1 MIQDQVTTKVTQKD
15 IDEDTTLKT
24 ETISREKKNLVFLKP
39 NASLALQLLQ
49 QTKPSSHSNEKLVIN
64 NKIIKDLLN
73 ENKKGKTQDI
83 LLSQSDSSTTK
94 LQQHLQQKIQKNS
107 NQKRSDDTL
116 DQNVQIVGKQEDDSR
131 IQNQKSKQESQLN
144 VKRMRQMTE
153 DSTCNQQ
160 TQNINSYSNLGSP
173 IDSKKIPLRLNESNI
188 NKRSSVQLNQRNSK
202 QNISTPFSFIQISA
216 KFRDDSKQNQGNVS
230 TNSNGNLTQSQM
242 HKLDDAYK
250 IKINNMSNSSRRI
263 NGSDITSVKSL
274 REVKSNDQT
283 KQTSKI
289 IENSYLNQR
298 NLSTNM
304 QSSSSIYN
312 ARNSI
317 TQQFQIQTQPNFNR
331 NSIPSPTGFF
341 EGFSKINQ
349 NYYPSTTLGVEST
362 RSQNKDKFLN
372 TLKINNVNTDDQDN
386 NIPSLQSIQ
395 ANLSNPPSS
404 YSQKH
409 PLVKPF
415 TQIDLSQVPPT
426 LGSIGE
432 ILTFRS
438 NINNNV
444 HSSKQGQSTTASIN
458 LNINGGFNSTKS
470 KKFAQSFT
478 QLTKIVTSKQ
488 SPDKSPNNQ
497 NNQNENMYFKNENN
511 EKKQFFIKIVKEDQ
525 PIQTQLESSLK
536 KEVPSALSEGP
547 TSRQELIQMQKWFQ
561 NQLNQIQKMNNS
573 KKIDHLSSLVELAC
587 QELLRQISIEC
598 QERGDLLQ
606 TVMKYQVFSLREQ
619 IEKQRVD
626 FEKIKKQQKDEY
638 LESHKTYEGI
648 FQSKD
653 EEINKLKSQLSELH
667 TKLKENITQMEDK
680 IQSDKILRDQLT
692 KFKEL
697 VTYMKQ
703 KQSESQLENHK
714 LRKKIK
720 KVGNRL
726 KDDKK
731 ETNTSAFSKGQ
742 HQLDS
747 GSKTNQT
754 NTEQNNNQS
763 NESSINSDLFIVDEN
778 KPSERLINI
787 GGVNE
792 SIEKLNYV
800 RYTNPEDVK
809 KLEVIQTQ
817 TGASLLVLNDMREA
831 EVQTEL
837 VNLLDDEYDSILQ
850 DKLTFDQFMYK
861 VENQEAQVE
870 YLRQREINLIEQIES
885 LKAQMSR
892 ADEQQT
898 NAFQNF
904 QITSPLILNAASSG
918 RYSGQDFDVSSL
930 ASFTPHLKKKVDTV
944 DTLLTEKYKNI
955 MQKLNLDSKN
965 VSESVSSDSSFDE
978 DEEDSPVPISK
989 DEKAAR
995 RAKRQNLIK
1004 AVQKKTNVR
1013 QLGEKI
1019 NQVESLFNDIG
1030 RQIVEKVK
1038 KNKYYKFRNFMPLP
1052 TLLKQINLVYLERM
1066 RMINENPRIKEQ
1078 ECSNFT
1084 YFFLTKLYGFKK
1096 IVDQKF
1102 IIFMLSIKKYLS
1114 ILRVNMF
1121 ARFIG
1126 LIENRTLNF
1135 SLDECNKYIEVLN
1148 YVFNISTFGQQP
1160 NPIENDPHY
1169 MIPFIR
1175 AMAFVGN
1182 FVDSR
1187 MTYEEQTEFKK
1198 DIESLKEVDY
1208 KGVHTN
1214 GLIDFDIFLNKMLAK
1229 YRQLVNRAKT
1239 YVINAFAASDLDG
1252 NGVCNLDEFLIL
1264 NRHIE
1269 VDIYDEDVLTQI
1281 FQENADRIIDS
1292 EPNLSFDKFAVVCVD
1307 YNLFSD
1313 EQQDKF
1319 LGIRHKREIDFKMQE
1334 LQTEW
1339 IFRRREL
1346 KAIFEQLNLIS
1357 PQQKE
1362 KWLQIID
1369 VLNDKLQSAA
1379 QDEFKPLLIA
1389 YKILQNESKTLL
1401 SLEEEVKRDEE
1412 LLNQYHEKALK
1423 DQKEQQNS
1431 YQILDQSSRLSE
1443 NNSPKIPK
1451 KNRSGGNSITQM
1463 LQIPIG
1469 NSIINLSGQKRVSQY
1484 ATQNQQSSLSQ
1495 IPQVFTFSNPSL
1507 TGQQSSTSITNGVS
1521 SQASTTNIEQNLKD
1535 ANFIELMLQ
1544 KLKKVQNKEKFLVNI
1559 LLKNGVDE
1567 PTENDINQIQ
1577 NIILALDQNTAS
1589 NEQQQNV
1596 KQILFSFLMRQINQA
1611 KKTSNS
1617 QTLIQ

>member
-1 MIQDQVTTKVTQKD
+1 MIQDQVTNKVKD
-15 IDEDTTLKT
+15 IDEDTAFKT
-24 ETISREKKNLVFLKP
+24 ETISREKKSFVYIKP
-39 NASLALQLLQ
+39 NASLALQLYS
-49 QTKPSSHSNEKLVIN
+49 QTKPPSHSNEKLVIN

-83 LLSQSDSSTTK
+83 LPTQSDSSTTK
-94 LQQHLQQKIQKNS
+94 LQQHLQQKIQKNAV
-107 NQKRSDDTL
+107 QKRSDENL
-116 DQNVQIVGKQEDDSR
+116 DGNAQVGKQEDDSR
-131 IQNQKSKQESQLN
+131 IQNQKLKQDSQLN
-144 VKRMRQMTE
+144 AKSLRQLTE

-160 TQNINSYSNLGSP
+160 TQNINSYSNIGSP
-173 IDSKKIPLRLNESNI
+173 IDSKKIPIRLNESNL
-188 NKRSSVQLNQRNSK
+188 NKRSSVQSNPRNSK
-202 QNISTPFSFIQISA
+202 QNTSARFSFVQISA

-230 TNSNGNLTQSQM
+230 TTSNGNLTQSQM
-242 HKLDDAYK
+242 HKLDDTYK
-250 IKINNMSNSSRRI
+250 IKSNNMLNSNRRV
-263 NGSDITSVKSL
+263 NGSDISSVKSL
-274 REVKSNDQT
+274 REVKSNDQA
-283 KQTSKI
+283 KQTSKV
-289 IENSYLNQR
+289 IENSYINQR

-304 QSSSSIYN
+304 QASSSIYN
-312 ARNSI
+312 VRNSI
-317 TQQFQIQTQPNFNR
+317 TQQFQMQAQHNLSKNQ
-331 NSIPSPTGFF
+331 IPSPTGFF
-341 EGFSKINQ
+341 EGLSKINQ
-349 NYYPSTTLGVEST
+349 NYYPQATLGIEST
-362 RSQNKDKFLN
+362 RSQNKDKFLY

-395 ANLSNPPSS
+395 ASLSNPPTS

-409 PLVKPF
+409 PLIKPF

-426 LGSIGE
+426 LGSMGE

-438 NINNNV
+438 NMNNNR
-444 HSSKQGQSTTASIN
+444 HSTKQGQSTTASIN
-458 LNINGGFNSTKS
+458 LNINGGFSSTKS

-478 QLTKIVTSKQ
+478 QLTKIVTSKY
-488 SPDKSPNNQ
+488 SPDKSPKI
-497 NNQNENMYFKNENN
+497 QNEDMYFKSQNN
-511 EKKQFFIKIVKEDQ
+511 EKKQSFIKITKEDQ
-525 PIQTQLESSLK
+525 LIQTQLQSSLK

-561 NQLNQIQKMNNS
+561 NSLNQIQKINNS
-573 KKIDHLSSLVELAC
+573 KKVDHLSSLVELAY

-606 TVMKYQVFSLREQ
+606 SVMKYQVFSLREQ

-680 IQSDKILRDQLT
+680 ILNDKILRDQLT

-697 VTYMKQ
+697 VTYLKQ
-703 KQSESQLENHK
+703 KQSESQMENYK

-720 KVGNRL
+720 KAGNRL

-731 ETNTSAFSKGQ
+731 EQNTSAFSKGQ
-742 HQLDS
+742 HQFDS
-747 GSKTNQT
+747 ATKTNQT

-763 NESSINSDLFIVDEN
+763 NDSSINSDLFIVDEN

-809 KLEVIQTQ
+809 KLEAIQTQ
-817 TGASLLVLNDMREA
+817 TGASLLVLNDMREV

-837 VNLLDDEYDSILQ
+837 ENLLDDEYDSILQ

-870 YLRQREINLIEQIES
+870 YLKQREIDLIEQIES
-885 LKAQMSR
+885 LKAQLNR
-892 ADEQQT
+892 ADEQQA
-898 NAFQNF
+898 NSLQNF
-904 QITSPLILNAASSG
+904 QITSPLILNAASSN

-965 VSESVSSDSSFDE
+965 VSESVSSDSSFD
-978 DEEDSPVPISK
+978 DDDEDSPVPISK

-1019 NQVESLFNDIG
+1019 NQVESLFNSIG

-1135 SLDECNKYIEVLN
+1135 SLDECNKYVEVLN
-1148 YVFNISTFGQQP
+1148 YVFNISTVGQQP
-1160 NPIENDPHY
+1160 NPVENDAHY

-1187 MTYEEQTEFKK
+1187 MTYDEQTEFKK
-1198 DIESLKEVDY
+1198 DIESLKEVDS
-1208 KGVHTN
+1208 KGIHTN
-1214 GLIDFDIFLNKMLAK
+1214 GLIDFDVFLNKMLAK

-1269 VDIYDEDVLTQI
+1269 VDIYDEDILTQI
-1281 FQENADRIIDS
+1281 FQENADRIIDN

-1357 PQQKE
+1357 PEQKE

-1369 VLNDKLQSAA
+1369 VLNDKFQSAV

-1443 NNSPKIPK
+1443 NNSPKMPK
-1451 KNRSGGNSITQM
+1451 KNRSGANSIAQV

-1469 NSIINLSGQKRVSQY
+1469 NSIINFSGQKRVSQY
-1484 ATQNQQSSLSQ
+1484 ATQNQQQSLTQ

-1559 LLKNGVDE
+1559 LLKNGVEE

-1617 QTLIQ
+1617 QILIQ

>member
-1 MIQDQVTTKVTQKD
+1 MIQDQVTNKVTQKD
-15 IDEDTTLKT
+15 IDEDTEFKT
-24 ETISREKKNLVFLKP
+24 ETISREKKNLVYIKP

-49 QTKPSSHSNEKLVIN
+49 QTKPSSQSNEKLVIN

-73 ENKKGKTQDI
+73 ENKKGKTQDV
-83 LLSQSDSSTTK
+83 LPTQSDSSTTK

-107 NQKRSDDTL
+107 IQKRSDDTL
-116 DQNVQIVGKQEDDSR
+116 DINGQVVKQENDDR
-131 IQNQKSKQESQLN
+131 MQNLKPKQETQLN
-144 VKRMRQMTE
+144 VKRLRQMTE

-173 IDSKKIPLRLNESNI
+173 IDSKKIPIRLNESNI
-188 NKRSSVQLNQRNSK
+188 NKRSSVQLNHRNSK
-202 QNISTPFSFIQISA
+202 QNIQAPFSFIQISA
-216 KFRDDSKQNQGNVS
+216 KFRDDSKQNQGNIS
-230 TNSNGNLTQSQM
+230 TTSNGNLTLSQM
-242 HKLDDAYK
+242 HKLDDTYK
-250 IKINNMSNSSRRI
+250 IKTNNMLNSNRRI
-263 NGSDITSVKSL
+263 NGSDISSVKSL
-274 REVKSNDQT
+274 REVKSNDQANH
-283 KQTSKI
+283 TSKV
-289 IENSYLNQR
+289 IENSYINQR

-304 QSSSSIYN
+304 QASSSIYN
-312 ARNSI
+312 VRNSI
-317 TQQFQIQTQPNFNR
+317 TSQFQIQTQHNFSKNQ
-331 NSIPSPTGFF
+331 IPSPTGFF

-349 NYYPSTTLGVEST
+349 NYYPQATLGMEST
-362 RSQNKDKFLN
+362 RSQNKDKFLY
-372 TLKINNVNTDDQDN
+372 TLKINNVNTDEQDN

-426 LGSIGE
+426 LGSMGE

-438 NINNNV
+438 NMNNNG
-444 HSSKQGQSTTASIN
+444 HSTKQGQSTTASIN
-458 LNINGGFNSTKS
+458 LNINGGFSSTKS

-488 SPDKSPNNQ
+488 SPDKSPKNQ
-497 NNQNENMYFKNENN
+497 NQDLYYKNQDN
-511 EKKQFFIKIVKEDQ
+511 EKKQSFIKIIKEDQ
-525 PIQTQLESSLK
+525 SIQSQLESSLK

-561 NQLNQIQKMNNS
+561 NSLNQIQKMNNS
-573 KKIDHLSSLVELAC
+573 KKVDHLSSLVELAC

-606 TVMKYQVFSLREQ
+606 SVMKYQVFSLREQ
-619 IEKQRVD
+619 IEKQRVE

-638 LESHKTYEGI
+638 LSSHKTYEGI

-653 EEINKLKSQLSELH
+653 EEISKLKSQLSELH
-667 TKLKENITQMEDK
+667 SKLKENITQMEDK
-680 IQSDKILRDQLT
+680 IQNDKILRDQLT

-703 KQSESQLENHK
+703 KQSESQLENYK

-720 KVGNRL
+720 KVGNKL

-731 ETNTSAFSKGQ
+731 EQNTSSFSKGQ
-742 HQLDS
+742 HQLES
-747 GSKTNQT
+747 GSKTHQT

-763 NESSINSDLFIVDEN
+763 HESSINSDLFIVDEN

-809 KLEVIQTQ
+809 KLEVNQTQ

-870 YLRQREINLIEQIES
+870 YLKEREINLIEQIES

-892 ADEQQT
+892 ADEQQA
-898 NAFQNF
+898 NALQNF
-904 QITSPLILNAASSG
+904 QITSPLILNVASSS

-1160 NPIENDPHY
+1160 NPIENDAHY

-1187 MTYEEQTEFKK
+1187 MTYDEQTEFKK
-1198 DIESLKEVDY
+1198 DIESLKEIDS
-1208 KGVHTN
+1208 KGIHTN
-1214 GLIDFDIFLNKMLAK
+1214 GIIDFDVFLNKMLAK

-1357 PQQKE
+1357 AEQKE

-1369 VLNDKLQSAA
+1369 VLNDKLQTAV

-1431 YQILDQSSRLSE
+1431 FQILDQSSRLSE
-1443 NNSPKIPK
+1443 NSSPKITK

-1463 LQIPIG
+1463 LQIPVG

-1484 ATQNQQSSLSQ
+1484 ATQSQQQSSLSQ

-1507 TGQQSSTSITNGVS
+1507 TNQQSSTSITNIVS

-1559 LLKNGVDE
+1559 LLKNGVEE

-1577 NIILALDQNTAS
+1577 SIILALDQNTAS

-1596 KQILFSFLMRQINQA
+1596 KQILFSFLMRQINQS